1 MHILMRLVS
10 QPREFQRFWLYVF
23 KWMSDSKEPLSQYTL
38 RTKFNLSRATL
49 FRYLKEGKTILEL
62 EQGGI
67 EISINREGFIV
78 FENKAPKK
86 PKSIKKPI
94 KTEVPKQDQPIRNPY
109 VILGNNDAIAEIM
122 GYLNEKTGKSFSPN
136 SANAKK
142 YVSARLKDGYAIEDF
157 KKVIDVKV
165 AKWKGTSMEDY
176 LRPQTLFGEKFDG
189 YLNEKEQVSGIQE
202 RFMKT
207 QKAVDEAK
215 NFDFFSNQ
223 Q

>member
-1 MHILMRLVS
+1 MHILMRLAS
-10 QPREFQRFWLYVF
+10 QPREFQLFWLDLF
-23 KWMSDSKEPLSQYTL
+23 GWMDKNQPLSNYTL
-38 RTKFNLSRATL
+38 RARYGLSRVTM
-49 FRYLKEGKTILEL
+49 FRYLNQGKKLLEL
-62 EQGGI
+62 DEYGMNVYVG
-67 EISINREGFIV
+67 RDGFFV

-86 PKSIKKPI
+86 PKKIKKAI
-94 KTEVPKQDQPIRNPY
+94 KTEVPEPEQPIRNPY

-122 GYLNEKTGKSFSPN
+122 GYLNERTGKSFSPN

-142 YVSARLKDGYAIEDF
+142 YVSARLKEGYAIEDF
-157 KKVIDVKV
+157 KKVIDIKV